1 MTTKIVQSPFPGLQ
15 GKLIHNS
22 ALLENIRLG
31 RTGLAGTN
39 TLAYLSGDEI
49 QSLIEHDQAARIE
62 VAVPTAGLRM
72 TFCQMRQFVYNFC
85 VPRHSAY

>member
-49 QSLIEHDQAARIE
+49 QSLIEYDQTAGSSGTLQ
-62 VAVPTAGLRM
+62 TAGLRM

-85 VPRHSAY
+85 APRHSA